1 MIRERGQVAE
11 LFLSEGY
18 GGAARIRGSRVR
30 DLNKIQSEAYRQVE
44 EVRGAADAKAP
55 EIYAKAYNKS
65 PQAVA
70 FYGFTRTV
78 QSHKFIIAE
87 NKTLVLSTSSDLFKV
102 LNVMTPESDVVQ
114 L

>member
-18 GGAARIRGSRVR
+18 GGAARIRGNRVR

-44 EVRGAADAKAP
+44 EARGAAAAKAT

-65 PQAVA
+65 PEAVA
-70 FYGFTRTV
+70 FYEFTRTM
-78 QSHKFIIAE
+78 QSYKSIIAE
-87 NKTLVLSTSSDLFKV
+87 NKTLVLSTGTGRFTYLSG
-102 LNVMTPESDVVQ
+102 
-114 L
+114 